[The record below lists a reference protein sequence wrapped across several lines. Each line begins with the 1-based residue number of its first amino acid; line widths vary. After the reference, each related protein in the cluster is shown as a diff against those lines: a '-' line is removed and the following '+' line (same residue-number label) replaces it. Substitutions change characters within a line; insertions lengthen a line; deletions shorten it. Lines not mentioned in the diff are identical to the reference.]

1 MKQKLKNIKLK
12 TIKVIALSSVMIVA
26 TMNPIFAAPGVNEE
40 ELKTLVG
47 DYVNP
52 ISNVLIWLVP
62 IVAVIGAAILG
73 LRFFFKNEQEQ
84 EEYDLMGKF
93 VKYGIVASILQSIAV
108 VFKIFGVA

>member
-1 MKQKLKNIKLK
+1 MKNKLRQLK
-12 TIKVIALSSVMIVA
+12 TKFGRIIGLSVVMIFA
-26 TMNPIFAAPGVNEE
+26 TLNPVFAAPGVNEE

-62 IVAVIGAAILG
+62 IVAVIGAAIVG

-93 VKYGIVASILQSIAV
+93 VKYGIVASILQSITI
-108 VFKIFGVA
+108 VFKIFGVV